1 MEQRDKERVETEVG
15 VVSGIH
21 RRHGQGEER
30 LQLVCCCSTR
40 GGPEDWASG
49 SRKLK

>member
-1 MEQRDKERVETEVG
+1 MKQRDNEREEAEVG

-21 RRHGQGEER
+21 RRCGQGVER

-40 GGPEDWASG
+40 GGPE
-49 SRKLK
+49 LK